1 MIEICGALCY
11 NVFKIKLRRT
21 AMKTLFN
28 DNWKFAKTPAG
39 SGDDEWAFEF
49 FPVHI
54 PHDWLIY
61 NTENLYESS
70 YGRYIKT
77 YDFGAVSEK
86 SVRLYF
92 EGVYMNCSVF
102 VNRQKAFDWKYGY
115 SSFEADISGYLRDG
129 ENEIAVLVRHDAPN
143 SRWYSGAGIF
153 RNVWLIETEKSYLKT
168 DGVYFTARKNDSSWD
183 CIVSAE
189 AEQPSGCTAEIV
201 LTGDNLSYCAEIPA
215 EDIAEHRFTLE
226 NVGSENIWD
235 IASPKLLSLTV
246 ILKRNGKEIDRIR
259 QRVGLRTIEY
269 NPDKGFFLNGRSIK
283 INGVCLH
290 HDLGC
295 LGAAVNKAALRRQLG
310 TMLEMGANSVRTSHN
325 MPAKELMELCDEM
338 GILVNSEAFDMWERP
353 KTEFDYARFFDDW
366 YEKDVA
372 SWVRRD
378 RNHPCLI
385 MWSVGN
391 EIYDTHV
398 SPRGCEVAKM
408 LHAAVRKNDP
418 RENVPTTI
426 GSNYM
431 PWEGA
436 QNCAKEVDLAGYNYG
451 EKLYPE
457 HHESYP
463 HWKIYGSETT
473 SGVKSRGVY
482 HFPRDCAFMTHD
494 DLQCSSLGNCRAGAS
509 ADTAQKI
516 IAINRDTDYCAGMYI
531 WTGTDY
537 IGEPSPYSTKNAYFG
552 NVDTAG
558 LKKDSFYLYQAAWT
572 DKTVLHIM
580 PYWDFNDGQLIDV
593 VAYTNLPEAELFVN
607 GKSVGK
613 KPAEEYT
620 ITWQIP
626 YEKGEIKA
634 VGIAP
639 DGSEISAVEHSFGD
653 SKRIVLSA
661 DKTEILADGED
672 LFTVTVSTVDENG
685 YEVKNARDRIK
696 LTVTGGRLLGFD
708 NGDSTD
714 YDLYKSTSRRLFSGK
729 AVAYIAAPVSPC
741 EIIVTAE
748 GEGLASASVTVK
760 AVKSAV
766 REGVCVSENITVN
779 PYETEIPVRK
789 IALTR
794 TTGTILS
801 PDCPKSEVTAVI
813 LPENATYRELCWK
826 IVTNSGIETKI
837 AELAVS
843 ENKAVIKPVG
853 DGSFRLRCY
862 SINGRKQ
869 PEIISELEYTIEG
882 FGQANINPYE
892 FVTGCLYTDSLKLM
906 DEVQRGG
913 VNIKAESNIVGF
925 GKTDFGKYGSDSFTV
940 RIINWHK
947 DCPFGFRLWSG
958 KPFESGS
965 VKLGDFTY
973 QANFIWQ
980 TYIPNSF
987 TLENRICGVHDLYFE
1002 FDKTDLRI
1010 DFGGFEFEPK
1020 LKAYEKINAADN
1032 DELHGD
1038 TFEVV
1043 GTSVLKIG
1051 NNVFLRFG
1059 DMNFAAGTSE
1069 IRLTGK
1075 TRHDND
1081 TIHVHITTENGEVVT
1096 EIIEFPHSDES
1107 ITVSAKL
1114 PDIRGNCDVRFNF
1127 LPGCDFDFDCFEII
1141 RGEQ

>member
-1 MIEICGALCY
+1 
-11 NVFKIKLRRT
+11 
-21 AMKTLFN
+21 MKTLFN

-39 SGDDEWAFEF
+39 SGDDEWDYDFL
-49 FPVHI
+49 PVHI

-70 YGRYIKT
+70 YGRYVKSR
-77 YDFGAVSEK
+77 DFGDISGK

-102 VNRQKAFDWKYGY
+102 VNRRKAFDWKYGY
-115 SSFEADISGYLRDG
+115 SSFEADISGFLHNG

-153 RNVWLIETEKSYLKT
+153 RNIWLIETEKSHLRT
-168 DGVYFTARKNDSSWD
+168 DGIYFTAKKNNDSWD
-183 CIVSAE
+183 CTVSAE
-189 AEQPSGCTAEIV
+189 IEEPEGCTVEFI
-201 LTGDNLSYCAEIPA
+201 LTGSALSCRSEIAAERLAEYC
-215 EDIAEHRFTLE
+215 FSLS
-226 NVGSENIWD
+226 NVSEENIWD
-235 IASPKLLSLTV
+235 IAAPNLLDLTV
-246 ILKRNGKEIDRIR
+246 ILRKDGKELDRSE
-259 QRVGLRTIEY
+259 QRVGLRTAEFSS
-269 NPDKGFFLNGRSIK
+269 DKGFLLNGRVVKIK
-283 INGVCLH
+283 GVCLH

-295 LGAAVNKAALRRQLG
+295 LGAAVNKEALRRQLAV
-310 TMLEMGANSVRTSHN
+310 MQEMGANSVRTSHN

-385 MWSVGN
+385 MWSIGN

-398 SPRGCEVAKM
+398 SPRGCEVAEM
-408 LHAAVRKNDP
+408 LHNAVRKHDP
-418 RENVPTTI
+418 RENAPTTI

-436 QNCAKEVDLAGYNYG
+436 QNCAKKVDLAGYNYG

-457 HHESYP
+457 HHAAYN

-482 HFPRDCAFMTHD
+482 HFPLSCAFMTHD

-509 ADTAQKI
+509 AETAQKI

-572 DKTVLHIM
+572 DKPVLHIM
-580 PYWDFNDGQLIDV
+580 PCWDFNEGQLIDV
-593 VAYTNLPEAELFVN
+593 VVYTNLPEAELFVN
-607 GKSVGK
+607 GKSAGK

-620 ITWQIP
+620 ITWQVP
-626 YEKGEIKA
+626 YEEGEIRVVSA
-634 VGIAP
+634 MP
-639 DGSEISAVEHSFGD
+639 DGSEISAAEHSFGN
-653 SKRIVLSA
+653 SRTIVLST
-661 DKTEILADGED
+661 DKTEIFADGED
-672 LFTVTVSTVDENG
+672 LFTVTVSTADENG
-685 YEVKNARDRIK
+685 FEVKNARDRIK

-714 YDLYKSTSRRLFSGK
+714 YDMYKSVSRRLFSGK
-729 AVAYIAAPVSPC
+729 AVAYIAAPLSPC
-741 EIIVTAE
+741 DITVTAE
-748 GEGLASASVTVK
+748 GEGLVPACVTVK
-760 AVKSAV
+760 AADAV
-766 REGVCVSENITVN
+766 AREGISVSENVTVN
-779 PYETEIPVRK
+779 PYGAEIPVRK
-789 IALTR
+789 IELKR
-794 TTGTILS
+794 TTGALLTPS
-801 PDCPKSEVTAVI
+801 CPQSEIEAAI
-813 LPENATYRELCWK
+813 LPENASYRELHWK

-837 AELAVS
+837 AEL
-843 ENKAVIKPVG
+843 EINGNKAVIKPLG
-853 DGSFRLRCY
+853 DGSFRLRCC
-862 SINGRKQ
+862 SFNNRKQ
-869 PEIISELEYTIEG
+869 PEVISELEYTIEG

-892 FVTGCLYTDSLKLM
+892 FVTGCLYTDSLALM
-906 DEVQRGG
+906 DEVREGG
-913 VNIKAESNIVGF
+913 VNIKAENNIVGF
-925 GKTDFGKYGSDSFTV
+925 GKTDFGRYGSDSFTV

-958 KPFESGS
+958 KPFENGS
-965 VKLGDFTY
+965 LKLGDFTY

-987 TLENRICGVHDLYFE
+987 TLDKRICGIHDLYFE

-1038 TFEVV
+1038 TFEIC
-1043 GTSVLKIG
+1043 GTRVLRIG

-1059 DMNFAAGTSE
+1059 DMNFAEGTSE

-1081 TIHVHITTENGEVVT
+1081 SIHLHITTENGDVIT
-1096 EIIEFPHSDES
+1096 EIIEFPYSEES
-1107 ITVSAKL
+1107 ITVSAVL
-1114 PDIRGNCDVRFNF
+1114 PDIRGNCEVRFNF
-1127 LPGCDFDFDCFEII
+1127 LPGCDFDFDFFEIV
-1141 RGEQ
+1141 RAEV